1 MGKVISVANQKGG
14 VGKTTTTVNLSTILA
29 SIVAIAVAISVHEF
43 GHAYSAHLLGDDT
56 AKMYGRMT
64 LNPAKHLDAMGLIA
78 MLIVHIGWA
87 KPVPVNPNNFKN
99 YKVGNI
105 IVSLAGVTANIIT
118 AIICILINKEINMYA
133 INLIAQY
140 VIMYNVGFAAFN
152 LLPIPPLDGWGIISS
167 FIPYKYNEIV
177 YKYESMSSII
187 FLVLIITGAYSIFVS
202 PIINVIWNILY
213 LFI

>member
-1 MGKVISVANQKGG
+1 MY
-14 VGKTTTTVNLSTILA
+14 NLSTILA

-64 LNPAKHLDAMGLIA
+64 LNPAKHIDIMGLIA

-118 AIICILINKEINMYA
+118 AIICVFINKYVNMFA

-140 VIMYNVGFAAFN
+140 VMVYNVGFAAFN
-152 LLPIPPLDGWGIISS
+152 LLPLPPLDGWGLVSS
-167 FIPYKYNEIV
+167 FIPYKYREIA

-187 FLVLIITGAYSIFVS
+187 FLVLIFTGAYSLFVS
-202 PIINVIWNILY
+202 PIINIIWNIVY
-213 LFI
+213 LFV

>member
-1 MGKVISVANQKGG
+1 MYILSNILVQI
-14 VGKTTTTVNLSTILA
+14 VG
-29 SIVAIAVAISVHEF
+29 IAVAISVHEF

-64 LNPAKHLDAMGLIA
+64 LNPAKHLDIMGLIA

-99 YKVGNI
+99 YKVGNV
-105 IVSLAGVTANIIT
+105 IVSLAGVTANIIIS
-118 AIICILINKEINMYA
+118 IICVIIKKHVNMYA
-133 INLIAQY
+133 ITEITSA
-140 VIMYNVGFAAFN
+140 IKIYNVSFAAFN
-152 LLPIPPLDGWGIISS
+152 LLPIPPLDGWGVISS
-167 FIPYKYNEIV
+167 FIPYKYNEIA

-202 PIINVIWNILY
+202 PIINVIWDILY
-213 LFI
+213 LFM

>member
-1 MGKVISVANQKGG
+1 MY
-14 VGKTTTTVNLSTILA
+14 NLSTILA

-167 FIPYKYNEIV
+167 FIPYKYNEIS

-202 PIINVIWNILY
+202 PISNIIWKIVY
-213 LFI
+213 LFV

>member
-1 MGKVISVANQKGG
+1 MY
-14 VGKTTTTVNLSTILA
+14 NLSTILA

-187 FLVLIITGAYSIFVS
+187 FLVLIITGAYSIFIS

>member
-1 MGKVISVANQKGG
+1 MYILSNILVQI
-14 VGKTTTTVNLSTILA
+14 VG
-29 SIVAIAVAISVHEF
+29 IAVAISVHEF

-64 LNPAKHLDAMGLIA
+64 LNPAKHLDIMGLIA

-99 YKVGNI
+99 YKVGNV

-118 AIICILINKEINMYA
+118 AIICVLINKYVNMFA

-140 VIMYNVGFAAFN
+140 VIVYNVGFAAFN
-152 LLPIPPLDGWGIISS
+152 LLPIPPLDGWGVISS
-167 FIPYKYNEIV
+167 FIPYKYNEIA
-177 YKYESMSSII
+177 YKYESMSSMI
-187 FLVLIITGAYSIFVS
+187 FLIFILTGAYSIFVS
-202 PIINVIWNILY
+202 PISNIIWKIVY
-213 LFI
+213 LFA

>member
-1 MGKVISVANQKGG
+1 MY
-14 VGKTTTTVNLSTILA
+14 NLSTILA

-167 FIPYKYNEIV
+167 FIPYKYNEVV

>member
-1 MGKVISVANQKGG
+1 MY
-14 VGKTTTTVNLSTILA
+14 NLSTILA
-29 SIVAIAVAISVHEF
+29 SMVAIAVAISVHEF

-64 LNPAKHLDAMGLIA
+64 LNPAKHLDIMGLIA

-99 YKVGNI
+99 YKVGNV

-118 AIICILINKEINMYA
+118 AIICVLINKYVNMFA

-140 VIMYNVGFAAFN
+140 VIVYNVGFAAFN
-152 LLPIPPLDGWGIISS
+152 LLPIPPLDGWGVISS
-167 FIPYKYNEIV
+167 FIPYKYNEIA
-177 YKYESMSSII
+177 YKYESMSSMI
-187 FLVLIITGAYSIFVS
+187 FLIFILTGAYSIFVS
-202 PIINVIWNILY
+202 PISNIIWKIVY
-213 LFI
+213 LFA

>member
-1 MGKVISVANQKGG
+1 MYILSNILVQI
-14 VGKTTTTVNLSTILA
+14 VG
-29 SIVAIAVAISVHEF
+29 IAVAISVHEF

-64 LNPAKHLDAMGLIA
+64 LNPAKHLDIMGLIA
-78 MLIVHIGWA
+78 MVIFHIGWA

-99 YKVGNI
+99 YKVGNT

-118 AIICILINKEINMYA
+118 AIICILINKYVNMYA

-140 VIMYNVGFAAFN
+140 VIVYNVGFAAFN
-152 LLPIPPLDGWGIISS
+152 LLPIPPLDGWGVISS
-167 FIPYKYNEIV
+167 FIPYKYNELV

-187 FLVLIITGAYSIFVS
+187 FLILIITGAYSLFVS
-202 PIINVIWNILY
+202 PIINIIWKILY
-213 LFI
+213 IFM